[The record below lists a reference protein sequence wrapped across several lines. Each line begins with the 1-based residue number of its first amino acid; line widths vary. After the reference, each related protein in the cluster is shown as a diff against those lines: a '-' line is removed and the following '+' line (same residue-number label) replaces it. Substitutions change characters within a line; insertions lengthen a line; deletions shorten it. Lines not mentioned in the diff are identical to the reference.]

1 MTIKNN
7 GNVGIGTDDPRSY
20 QLAVPGRVCLGQ
32 LGLVHRNGSSTSLKQ
47 VSHSNGSDRV
57 FQFKL
62 NSISSWTPGFFKMK
76 VAVVNNN
83 GSSGF
88 AWGWE
93 AGFKVLNNN
102 NSMDLMSTISG
113 SDPGSS
119 WFSRSWDGTTR
130 VLTLTAKDAAR
141 TYIVAECEVLF
152 YGGIQDD

>member
-1 MTIKNN
+1 MEIYA
-7 GNVGIGTDDPRSY
+7 P
-20 QLAVPGRVCLGQ
+20 LADRMGM
-32 LGLVHRNGSSTSLKQ
+32 HRIRDELEDLS
-47 VSHSNGSDRV
+47 
-57 FQFKL
+57 
-62 NSISSWTPGFFKMK
+62 
-76 VAVVNNN
+76 
-83 GSSGF
+83 
-88 AWGWE
+88 
-93 AGFKVLNNN
+93 FKVLNNN